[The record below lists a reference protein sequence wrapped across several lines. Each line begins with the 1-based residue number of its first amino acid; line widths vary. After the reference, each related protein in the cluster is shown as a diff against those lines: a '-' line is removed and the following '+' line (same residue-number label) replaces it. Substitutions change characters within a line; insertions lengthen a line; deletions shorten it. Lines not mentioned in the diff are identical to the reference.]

1 MTATSAHSRPA
12 TPLIRRQDLDTPALV
27 LDLEVLDRNIAW
39 LARFF
44 REHGVAWRPHAKS
57 YQCTQ
62 LAQRVVRGGAIGVT
76 CAKLGEAE
84 AFAAAGIHDL
94 LITCPLVGPLKLQR
108 LAALR
113 RAADPIA
120 VVDHLEHVRA
130 LDEAGRAAGI
140 PVRALIELNLGMNR
154 CGVEPGEPA
163 VELALAMAAAP
174 GVAFSGLMGW
184 EGHLLTIAD
193 PAEKANKIR
202 AALDGLVQTRDL
214 LQSRGLPCPIV
225 SAGGTGSF
233 PISAASGQL
242 TEIQAG
248 GAVLMDLFYRHKC
261 HIEQLEFALTL
272 MATVTS
278 RPTAT
283 RAVLDAGRKSLNPEL
298 HLPAIHHRDDLRVQW
313 LSAEHGVLEV
323 LAPPGPAIGERLE
336 LIPGYGD
343 WSTLLHE
350 HYYVFAGD
358 QFLETWPLDV
368 RTKTR

>member
-1 MTATSAHSRPA
+1 MNATTSND
-12 TPLIRRQDLDTPALV
+12 RQAANSLQRHDLDTPALI

-44 REHGVAWRPHAKS
+44 RERGVAWRPHAKS
-57 YQCTQ
+57 YQCTR
-62 LAQRVVRGGAIGVT
+62 LAQRVVQGGAIGVT

-94 LITCPLVGPLKLQR
+94 LITCPLVGPKKLER

-113 RAADPIA
+113 RVADPIA
-120 VVDHLEHVRA
+120 VVDHVDHVTA
-130 LDEAGRAAGI
+130 LGEAGRVAGAPI
-140 PVRALIELNLGMNR
+140 RALIELNLGMNR

-163 VELALAMAAAP
+163 LALARRLAATP
-174 GVAFSGLMGW
+174 GVTLSGLMGW

-193 PAEKANKIR
+193 PAEKTAKIR

-214 LQSRGLPCPIV
+214 LRSEGLPCPIV

-233 PISAASGQL
+233 PISASTGQL

-248 GAVLMDLFYRHKC
+248 GAVLMDLFYRNKC
-261 HIEQLEFALTL
+261 HIEPLEFALTL

-283 RAVLDAGRKSLNPEL
+283 RAVVDMGRKSLNPEL
-298 HLPAIHHRDDLRVQW
+298 HLPAIQGRDDLRVQW

-343 WSTLLHE
+343 WSTLLHDRY
-350 HYYVFAGD
+350 HVFVGER
-358 QFLETWPLDV
+358 FVETWPLDV
-368 RTKTR
+368 RTRTS